1 MQVQSVLGGVET
13 NNPFDN
19 GYAHQTQQITYSEEK
34 SRKNTHF
41 VSKGMRRENI
51 DPIVTE
57 RDMTPHQN
65 TQLVTQKHAQNRNMI
80 EIPKLNVE
88 DDIIEQTFGQPE
100 DD

>member
-1 MQVQSVLGGVET
+1 
-13 NNPFDN
+13 
-19 GYAHQTQQITYSEEK
+19 
-34 SRKNTHF
+34 
-41 VSKGMRRENI
+41 MRRENI

-88 DDIIEQTFGQPE
+88 DDIIEQTFG
-100 DD
+100 